1 MSDKVISID
10 NSLFQLKK
18 KKESKQKLQTQS
30 NIKKELLKKISEKSE
45 KNNHPDHIMNTI
57 KEIESLTKP
66 IIQLHEDNKIVEKPI
81 IVPPTPSYGCLS
93 GGKNPTFRKWKHTL
107 KNKDEIKPKQKLV
120 KSYATFGKTK
130 KNKICVLIQSN
141 DESLKIDHDKQ
152 ILSNQEIND
161 IRNYLINHGII
172 KYGSTAPEHILRDM
186 YTDASIAGD
195 IYNKSTDVL
204 IHNYLNQV

>member
-1 MSDKVISID
+1 MSGKVISID

-18 KKESKQKLQTQS
+18 KKESKQKLPTQS

-45 KNNHPDHIMNTI
+45 KNNPEHIINTI

-66 IIQLHEDNKIVEKPI
+66 IIEHHEIEKLTLPE
-81 IVPPTPSYGCLS
+81 PTYGCLS
-93 GGKNPTFRKWKHTL
+93 NGKIPTYRKWKHTL
-107 KNKDEIKPKQKLV
+107 KNKEVVKPKQKLV

-141 DESLKIDHDKQ
+141 DDNLKIDQEKQ
-152 ILSNQEIND
+152 ILLNQDISD

-172 KYGSTAPEHILRDM
+172 KYGSTAPENIVRDM
-186 YTDASIAGD
+186 YSDACIAGD
-195 IYNKSTDVL
+195 VYNKSTEIL
-204 IHNYLNQV
+204 LHNYLNKL

>member
-1 MSDKVISID
+1 MSGKVINID

-18 KKESKQKLQTQS
+18 KKESKQKLPTQS

-45 KNNHPDHIMNTI
+45 KNNPEHIINTI

-66 IIQLHEDNKIVEKPI
+66 MIQLHEDNKIVEKPI
-81 IVPPTPSYGCLS
+81 VVPPTPSYGCLS
-93 GGKNPTFRKWKHTL
+93 GGKNPTYRKWKHTL
-107 KNKDEIKPKQKLV
+107 KNKEAVKPKQKLV

-141 DESLKIDHDKQ
+141 DENLKIDHEKQ
-152 ILSNQEIND
+152 MLSNQEISD

-186 YTDASIAGD
+186 YIDASIAGD

>member
-1 MSDKVISID
+1 MSGKVISID

-18 KKESKQKLQTQS
+18 KKESKQKLPTQS

-45 KNNHPDHIMNTI
+45 KNNPEHIINTI

-66 IIQLHEDNKIVEKPI
+66 IIQIHEDNKIVEKPI
-81 IVPPTPSYGCLS
+81 EIQPQPLYGCLS
-93 GGKNPTFRKWKHTL
+93 GGKNPTYRKWKHTL
-107 KNKDEIKPKQKLV
+107 KNKEVSKPKQKLV

-141 DESLKIDHDKQ
+141 DENLKIDHEKQ
-152 ILSNQEIND
+152 ILSNQEISD

-186 YTDASIAGD
+186 YIDASIAGD

-204 IHNYLNQV
+204 LHNYLNKV